1 MRIYKD
7 FIYIFLVLFSMLTSA
22 EPMLQAST
30 AGLSEAKFGMK
41 VDAVENA
48 LGKKLLFNKG
58 SRQAQCGVAGID
70 GLPGVA
76 LRFEKGRF
84 TVVEITKPT
93 ASTKIG
99 FMVGNSE
106 NVVVSRLQNDPTYQ
120 RGKNRYNETLQEI
133 TVGKSTFVVTGSS
146 GHWQGRVMKIT
157 SKSGRVTRIDL
168 GEASYLMLD
177 EHEGDEC

>member
-1 MRIYKD
+1 MRIYRAS
-7 FIYIFLVLFSMLTSA
+7 IYIFLVLFSMLTSA

-30 AGLSEAKFGMK
+30 AGLGEAKFGMT
-41 VDAVENA
+41 VNAVEKA
-48 LGKKLLFNKG
+48 LGKKLLFNQR

-93 ASTKIG
+93 VSTKIG

-106 NVVVSRLQNDPTYQ
+106 KDVISRLRNDPTYN
-120 RGKNRYNETLQEI
+120 RGENRYDE
-133 TVGKSTFVVTGSS
+133 
-146 GHWQGRVMKIT
+146 T
-157 SKSGRVTRIDL
+157 SK
-168 GEASYLMLD
+168 AYL
-177 EHEGDEC
+177 